1 MCVRRV
7 LCKMYM
13 HVCVRIGTNRK
24 KSEATKFTTP
34 TNSIVN
40 EALHDEIQTKQKM
53 TRVRAYTYAC
63 KNNGHKNNVNKSYA
77 LQLIMK
83 DGFSMK
89 KAVIDG
95 SRRAAMV
102 CQMRKRMPK
111 HAYRCRCIVSHL

>member
-1 MCVRRV
+1 MSNVRAPSALQNV
-7 LCKMYM
+7 SAC
-13 HVCVRIGTNRK
+13 VCVRIGTNRK
-24 KSEATKFTTP
+24 KSEGTKFTTP

-53 TRVRAYTYAC
+53 TRVRAYTYGC
-63 KNNGHKNNVNKSYA
+63 KNNDHKNNVNKSYA

-95 SRRAAMV
+95 NRREQQWYAKCAG
-102 CQMRKRMPK
+102 
-111 HAYRCRCIVSHL
+111 ACRSMQIDADA